1 MIQITEE
8 KKQDVQLTLE
18 YVKEAIA
25 LKIGHNASFSGK
37 TIDSVIEEYEQAL
50 VNLDTIQKALVIK
63 AIAESVK

>member
-8 KKQDVQLTLE
+8 KKQEVQLTLE
-18 YVKEAIA
+18 YIKEAIA
-25 LKIGHNASFSGK
+25 IKIGHNNSFKGK